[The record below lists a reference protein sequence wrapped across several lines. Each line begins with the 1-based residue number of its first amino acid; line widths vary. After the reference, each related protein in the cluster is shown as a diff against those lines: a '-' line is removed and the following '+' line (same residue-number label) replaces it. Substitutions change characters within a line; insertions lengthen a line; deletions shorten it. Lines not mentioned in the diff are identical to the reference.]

1 MIVPVILPLLAL
13 VAIGWLLGR
22 WRHADPA
29 GVADVI
35 LYLFMPLLM
44 FASLV
49 RDPVTWGQTGRYL
62 GWYLGYVLIMW
73 GVAVVAGRLL
83 RWPQPLRAALGLVL
97 TGINVGSY
105 GVPVVLS
112 VVGEQALSGAMLLLV
127 ASNATAGSLGVYLAA
142 GGRLRPTQAAKTIF
156 RLPLIYAV
164 VGAVGVQI
172 SGLHIPSNWL
182 ESAYRIGMTGPTLA
196 LVVLGLQLS
205 RVDWSDMGKQIGFV
219 AFAKLAIG
227 SCVGLVL
234 AVGLGA
240 QGDDLAALA
249 VMGCLPC
256 TINSVLLSLRFD
268 ARPDFVGGACLLTT
282 LMSPVALLVALNW
295 LGRI

>member
-1 MIVPVILPLLAL
+1 MILPVILPLLAL

-29 GVADVI
+29 GVADVV

-44 FASLV
+44 FTSLV
-49 RDPVTWGQTGRYL
+49 KDPVSWGQAGQYL
-62 GWYLGYVLIMW
+62 GWYLCYVLIMW
-73 GVAVVAGRLL
+73 AVAVIAGRWLQ
-83 RWPQPLRAALGLVL
+83 WTQPLRAALGLVL

-105 GVPVVLS
+105 GVPIVLS
-112 VVGEQALSGAMLLLV
+112 VVGEQVLSGAMLLLV
-127 ASNATAGSLGVYLAA
+127 ASNAAAGSLGVYLAA
-142 GGRLRPTQAAKTIF
+142 GGRLRPAQAAKSIF
-156 RLPLIYAV
+156 RLPLVYAV

-172 SGLHIPSNWL
+172 SGLHIPNAWL
-182 ESAYRIGMTGPTLA
+182 EPAYRVGMMGPTLA

-205 RVDWSDMGKQIGFV
+205 RVDWSGMGRQIGWV
-219 AFAKLAIG
+219 AGAKLAIG

-234 AVGLGA
+234 ATSLGA
-240 QGDDLAALA
+240 QGDDLVALA

-268 ARPDFVGGACLLTT
+268 TRPDFVGGACLLTT
-282 LMSPVALLVALNW
+282 LMSPVALLFALSW

>member
-13 VAIGWLLGR
+13 VAVGWLLGR
-22 WRHADPA
+22 WRDAAPA
-29 GVADVI
+29 GVADVV

-44 FASLV
+44 FTSLV
-49 RDPVTWGQTGRYL
+49 RDPVTWVQTGRYL
-62 GWYLGYVLIMW
+62 GWYLCYVLIMW

-205 RVDWSDMGKQIGFV
+205 RVDWSGMGKQIGLI
-219 AFAKLAIG
+219 ALAKLAIG
-227 SCVGLVL
+227 SCVGLML
-234 AVGLGA
+234 AIGLGA

-268 ARPDFVGGACLLTT
+268 TRPDFVGGACLLTT

>member
-49 RDPVTWGQTGRYL
+49 RDPLTWGQTGRYL

-97 TGINVGSY
+97 TGINIGSY

-112 VVGEQALSGAMLLLV
+112 VVGKQALSGAMLLLV

-205 RVDWSDMGKQIGFV
+205 RVDWSGMGTQIGFV
-219 AFAKLAIG
+219 VLAKLAIG

-268 ARPDFVGGACLLTT
+268 TRPDFVGGACLLTT